1 MDRWVGNLSR
11 REGEACS
18 GQSVTGRPDPRLAAY
33 VFGYAGS
40 RYDGATPVVRRIAP
54 IDGVKLILDFEH
66 LQRRMITTS
75 GSRGRREPPSPVVGI
90 HSGPLV
96 FEQTGPDHG
105 MVVGLTP
112 LGAQALFGAPLSEL
126 PAYAGLTD
134 LLGTRAARLLDQ
146 LAYTPSWPGRF
157 ALLDQ
162 RLRDWLNPDLRL
174 AVPVQAAWDL
184 LKTTHGQVTVTDL
197 ADRVGW
203 SRSHLEARFRT
214 QIGLP
219 PKAFARIARFHR
231 ALHLLHLPRPH
242 RTTEIA
248 AACGYADQPHLN
260 REFRALT
267 GCAPTRFLALPHQE
281 T

>member
-1 MDRWVGNLSR
+1 
-11 REGEACS
+11 
-18 GQSVTGRPDPRLAAY
+18 
-33 VFGYAGS
+33 
-40 RYDGATPVVRRIAP
+40 
-54 IDGVKLILDFEH
+54 
-66 LQRRMITTS
+66 MITAS
-75 GSRGRREPPSPVVGI
+75 GSLGPPQPRSPVVGI
-90 HSGPLV
+90 HSRPLV

-112 LGAQALFGAPLSEL
+112 LGAHALFGAPLSEL

-134 LLGTRAARLLDQ
+134 LLGTRAAHLLDE
-146 LAYTPSWPGRF
+146 LAHTPHWPDRF
-157 ALLDQ
+157 AQLDE
-162 RLRDWLNPDLRL
+162 RLRAWLNPDVRL
-174 AVPVQAAWDL
+174 ATPVEAAWDL
-184 LKTTHGQVTVTDL
+184 LKATRGQVAIATL

-219 PKAFARIARFHR
+219 PKAFARIARFHH
-231 ALHLLHLPRPH
+231 ALQLFHLRRPR

-248 AACGYADQPHLN
+248 TACGYADQPHLN